1 MQWNLNMYY
10 KLAISDLDFVSD
22 FEAIV
27 KLSDGFNGAD
37 LRNVCT
43 EAGEA
48 LNILV
53 LGPQWQSMVLIFFQ
67 RSRRFVCHSLRPGV
81 RHPGRLHE
89 SCAQG
94 GRFKEAGVQ
103 AGLQACINALL
114 PFHLHCLYRHLLFIS
129 QEKLNQR
136 PSPKSPVEV
145 DIVHCS
151 FLFPPLVLSILADYA
166 SSCGVN
172 PCAQLDILKQKSQLW
187 FFILCDNDICLLNC
201 QINLIDSEY
210 CSLCCDFTLFE
221 VKFKKKSVVKFSLKL

>member
-1 MQWNLNMYY
+1 MFQSICSSDCGYMYMTNWPSLNL
-10 KLAISDLDFVSD
+10 IPFVLD

-53 LGPQWQSMVLIFFQ
+53 LCPQWPSLVLIFLQ
-67 RSRRFVCHSLRPGV
+67 CSRRSICHSLWPGV
-81 RHPGRLHE
+81 CHPGRLHE

-114 PFHLHCLYRHLLFIS
+114 PLIYIVSPGIFSSLVKKLKTVSLSEVSSWGWHC
-129 QEKLNQR
+129 
-136 PSPKSPVEV
+136 
-145 DIVHCS
+145 
-151 FLFPPLVLSILADYA
+151 
-166 SSCGVN
+166 
-172 PCAQLDILKQKSQLW
+172 
-187 FFILCDNDICLLNC
+187 
-201 QINLIDSEY
+201 
-210 CSLCCDFTLFE
+210 T
-221 VKFKKKSVVKFSLKL
+221 